1 VLPAVAR
8 KPANAPPLAPAALA
22 LAPKAAPTPIPAPAL
37 TPAPAPA
44 LAPTPMPALAPAPAL
59 NPMPAPA
66 LAPAPTPTPS
76 PAPAPVPTPLPSG
89 NPAHTVV
96 PTVEPVTAA
105 VARGIAHSALQVPE
119 VKLNPAP
126 SQAGQARA
134 ASSRPVPQDPLWWL
148 VLVILPAL
156 LAIWLIALKRLTDRP
171 PSMAR
176 AQESRPQT
184 AGAELLASPQV

>member
-1 VLPAVAR
+1 MTHLKRASTRIATAVFSVVVFGLAIGTLPVYADANPDNEGHHYGQLKHPKHPPV
-8 KPANAPPLAPAALA
+8 PA
-22 LAPKAAPTPIPAPAL
+22 
-37 TPAPAPA
+37 
-44 LAPTPMPALAPAPAL
+44 
-59 NPMPAPA
+59 
-66 LAPAPTPTPS
+66 PS

-89 NPAHTVV
+89 NPVHTVV

-105 VARGIAHSALQVPE
+105 VARGIAHSSLQVPD